1 MKALLHITILFLLS
15 TLSGCIG
22 DPIKQALSELDD
34 LKIILD
40 KDLGD
45 IKTEMEKWR
54 TELPEE
60 VRNLINDDIQKLSRD
75 IVGATGAETKCTI
88 DFLRARFK
96 QSVENI
102 KSKLLGRRIVYQ
114 QPCFCTLNLPMINPN
129 SESKS
134 IESIIFYGYDF
145 NNRDSSNKLM
155 KVVLVGDSS
164 SREIDENYI
173 GRNSNYQITI
183 NLIDILPEIASN
195 KYHKLKIFWNGDST
209 SLSEAIIS
217 EWNPETKFD
226 PFKPNA
232 LQFYPPHTGGNDTEL
247 DTKPGNWANGQVEL
261 QLRVNGNNIEG
272 RVFYD
277 VMEFG
282 GDNTRFGID
291 GNGEARA
298 WGQWTPIYTNVK
310 PNYELIGFSPA
321 APTRYPFAVTDH
333 NSPKHFYQGGSAVS
347 QFEAF
352 VDQEG
357 DDRGYPHVN
366 VLFNEMKAVL
376 RQKPPIRWR

>member
-1 MKALLHITILFLLS
+1 MKLLLPLITFFLLS
-15 TLSGCIG
+15 TLSGCIN

-40 KDLGD
+40 KNLGD

-54 TELPEE
+54 TELPEK
-60 VRNLINDDIQKLSRD
+60 VRNIINDDIQKLSRD
-75 IVGATGAETKCTI
+75 IIGATGAETKCTV
-88 DFLRARFK
+88 DFLRARFI

-102 KSKLLGRRIVYQ
+102 KSRLLGRRQVYQ

-155 KVVLVGDSS
+155 KVVLVGDSLS
-164 SREIDENYI
+164 KEIDENYI

-183 NLIDILPEIASN
+183 NLIDILPDVASN

-209 SLSEAIIS
+209 KLSEALIS
-217 EWNPETKFD
+217 KWNPQTIFD
-226 PFKPNA
+226 SFKPNA
-232 LQFYPPHTGGNDTEL
+232 LQRYPEHTGGRDSEL
-247 DTKPGNWANGQVEL
+247 DTDPRNWANGQVEL

-272 RVFYD
+272 RIFYD

-310 PNYELIGFSPA
+310 PDYELIGYSPA
-321 APTRYPFAVTDH
+321 PPGRYFFVVTDH
-333 NSPKHFYQGGSAVS
+333 NSPKHFYQGGTAVS

-352 VDQEG
+352 VDQKG
-357 DDRGYPHVN
+357 DDLGYPHVN
-366 VLFNEMKAVL
+366 VLFNDMKAVL
-376 RQKPPIRWR
+376 RQKQPVRE

>member
-1 MKALLHITILFLLS
+1 MKVLLNLTFFFLLS

-22 DPIKQALSELDD
+22 DPVKQALSELDD

-54 TELPEE
+54 TELPEK

-75 IVGATGAETKCTI
+75 IIGATGAETKCTI
-88 DFLRARFK
+88 DFLRARFI

-102 KSKLLGRRIVYQ
+102 KSRLLGRPMVYQ

-129 SESKS
+129 RESKS

-145 NNRDSSNKLM
+145 NNPDSSNKLM
-155 KVVLVGDSS
+155 KVVLVGDSV

-209 SLSEAIIS
+209 RLSEALIS
-217 EWNPETKFD
+217 KWNPETIFD
-226 PFKPNA
+226 PFKPGP
-232 LQFYPPHTGGNDTEL
+232 LQRYPEHTGGRDSEL
-247 DTKPGNWANGQVEL
+247 DSDPGNPARGQVEL
-261 QLRVNGNNIEG
+261 QLRVNGNSIEG
-272 RVFYD
+272 RIFYD
-277 VMEFG
+277 VMEDD
-282 GDNTRFGID
+282 GDNTRFGVD

-298 WGQWTPIYTNVK
+298 WGPWTPIYTSVK
-310 PNYELIGFSPA
+310 SGYELIGFSPA
-321 APTRYPFAVTDH
+321 APPRYPFAVTDH
-333 NSPKHFYQGGSAVS
+333 NSPKHFYQGGTAVS

-352 VDQEG
+352 VDQKG
-357 DDRGYPHVN
+357 DDLGYPHVN
-366 VLFNEMKAVL
+366 VLFNEMHAVL
-376 RQKPPIRWR
+376 RQKQPVKP

>member
-1 MKALLHITILFLLS
+1 MKLMLHLLIASLLLV
-15 TLSGCIG
+15 TSGCFK
-22 DPIKQALSELDD
+22 DPVKQALSELDD

-40 KDLGD
+40 KDLGS

-54 TELPEE
+54 TELPEK
-60 VRNLINDDIQKLSRD
+60 VRNLINHDIDRLSRD
-75 IVGATGAETKCTI
+75 IIGATGAETKCTI
-88 DFLRARFK
+88 DFLRARFI
-96 QSVENI
+96 QSVDNI
-102 KSKLLGRRIVYQ
+102 KARLLGTKIVYQ

-129 SESKS
+129 NSPTS
-134 IESIIFYGYDF
+134 IEKIIFYGYDF
-145 NNRDSSNKLM
+145 NNLDSSNKLM
-155 KVVLVGDSS
+155 KVVLVGDSLS
-164 SREIDENYI
+164 KEIDDTYI

-209 SLSEAIIS
+209 SLSEALIS
-217 EWNPETKFD
+217 KWNPETTFD

-232 LQFYPPHTGGNDTEL
+232 MQFYPPHSGGSDTEL
-247 DTKPGNWANGQVEL
+247 DTNPGNWANGQVEL
-261 QLRVNGNNIEG
+261 QLRVNGNIIEG

-282 GDNTRFGID
+282 GDNTRFGINV
-291 GNGEARA
+291 NGEGRA
-298 WGQWTPIYTNVK
+298 WSSWTPIYTNAK
-310 PNYELIGFSPA
+310 ENYELIGFSPA
-321 APTRYPFAVTDH
+321 APGRFFFAVSDH

-352 VDQEG
+352 VDQKG
-357 DDRGYPHVN
+357 DDRNFPHVN

-376 RQKPPIRWR
+376 KQKQPVRR